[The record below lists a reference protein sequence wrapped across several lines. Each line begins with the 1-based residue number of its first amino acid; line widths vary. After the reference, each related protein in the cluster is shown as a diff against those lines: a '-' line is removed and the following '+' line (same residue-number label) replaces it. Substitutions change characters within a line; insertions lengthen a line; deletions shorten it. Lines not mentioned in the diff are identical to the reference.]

1 MLIAG
6 VMQIRVYR
14 PAGCQW
20 IAHIFP
26 RSNFAGNLPHG
37 LLLYSENAG
46 SHLTIMNL
54 SCASGWVEK
63 FARLSKSKED
73 YVELHN
79 ELRASPGPLSTWL

>member
-20 IAHIFP
+20 IAHIFS

-54 SCASGWVEK
+54 SCAS
-63 FARLSKSKED
+63 RLSKSKED

-79 ELRASPGPLSTWL
+79 ELSGPLSTWL

>member
-6 VMQIRVYR
+6 VIQICA
-14 PAGCQW
+14 AGCQW
-20 IAHIFP
+20 IAHVFS
-26 RSNFAGNLPHG
+26 RSGNLPHR
-37 LLLYSENAG
+37 LILYSENAG

-54 SCASGWVEK
+54 SCAS
-63 FARLSKSKED
+63 RLSKSKED